1 VFLESVDADAK
12 MFGNESAHIVG
23 GKDRFDS
30 RCLLTR
36 CQATDGHDKPPIRSN
51 TLACDQ
57 AIRPAVWRY
66 LKMLSVLQ

>member
-1 VFLESVDADAK
+1 
-12 MFGNESAHIVG
+12 
-23 GKDRFDS
+23 
-30 RCLLTR
+30 LLTR